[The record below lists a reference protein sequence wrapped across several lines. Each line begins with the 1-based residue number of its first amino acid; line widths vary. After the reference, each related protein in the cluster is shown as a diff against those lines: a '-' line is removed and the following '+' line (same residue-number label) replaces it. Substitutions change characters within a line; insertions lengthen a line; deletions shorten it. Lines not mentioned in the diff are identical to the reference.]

1 MKLRHLKQILVINFI
16 SLLICLSCINTKD
29 GKFGVS
35 YSLNDAIDRGVFIEK
50 TTSNLRVNDSLFIEH
65 IWIESKWRY
74 KANMNNSDTVSG
86 SQLVI
91 EFQNPEMLRN
101 YLLSW
106 KIVNKSKPLE
116 GLGKVGEK
124 ACFMRIED
132 DYSNTFYVVKDKKI
146 IHDLEELRERKL
158 FEFSIE

>member
-1 MKLRHLKQILVINFI
+1 MKLLHLRQILVINFI
-16 SLLICLSCINTKD
+16 SLLICFSCTNTKK
-29 GKFGVS
+29 GKVGVS
-35 YSLNDAIDRGVFIEK
+35 YSLNDAIERGVYIEK
-50 TTSNLRVNDSLFIEH
+50 IASSLRVNDSLFIEH
-65 IWIESKWRY
+65 VWIESKWRY
-74 KANMNNSDTVSG
+74 KANINASDTISG

-91 EFQNPEMLRN
+91 EFQNPEMLRS

-106 KIVNKSKPLE
+106 KIVNKSNPLE

-158 FEFSIE
+158 FEFSIK